1 MKQRIIFAVA
11 ALSLLAVAPAARA
24 QALGKKWGSFEVG
37 GGPYIPNV
45 DDEFGGGAGP
55 YRRIFGGA
63 PSPMFRLHLSKTIL
77 QSPSLGALDVGFRT
91 GFWSKSGHAL
101 NSETGA
107 PTGDRARFT
116 IVPTSVTLTY
126 RADSIYEQLRVP
138 LIPYGRV
145 AFERYNWWTSKQD
158 EWSARGAT
166 NGWSATAGLGLVI
179 DWMDP
184 DAARDLENEVGIAHT
199 ILYFDVTK
207 SKVDDFGSDESWD
220 LSEKNKLFWSA
231 GLMVVF

>member
-1 MKQRIIFAVA
+1 MKLRIIFAVA
-11 ALSLLAVAPAARA
+11 AVSVLAVSPIARA
-24 QALGKKWGSFEVG
+24 QELGNKWGSVEIG
-37 GGPYIPNV
+37 GGPYIPNI
-45 DDEFGGGAGP
+45 DDEFGGTARP
-55 YRRIFGGA
+55 YHDIFGGEPA
-63 PSPMFRLHLSKTIL
+63 PMFRLHVGKTIL
-77 QSPSLGALDVGFRT
+77 QSRMLGALEVGFKT
-91 GFWSKSGHAL
+91 GFWSKSGRAV
-101 NSETGA
+101 NPDNGQ

-116 IVPTSVTLTY
+116 IVPTSLTLTY
-126 RADSIYEQLRVP
+126 RADFVYEQLRVP

-145 AFERYNWWTSKQD
+145 TAERYNWWTSKED
-158 EWSARGAT
+158 EWTEKGAT
-166 NGWSATAGLGLVI
+166 NGWSATAGVGLVI